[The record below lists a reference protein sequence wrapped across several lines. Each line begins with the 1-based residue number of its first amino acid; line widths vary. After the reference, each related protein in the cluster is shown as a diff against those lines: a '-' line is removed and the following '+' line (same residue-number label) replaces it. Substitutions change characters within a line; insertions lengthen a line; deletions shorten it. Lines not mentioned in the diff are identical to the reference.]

1 MAKETTSSKDSKQR
15 PLVVSRHGTFRF
27 QTGMITANLLQHGL
41 TMAEAYPLAREL
53 RDRVAG
59 QERITGAAL
68 ETQLHALV
76 LERLGRELEAAGDD
90 RSELAER
97 MTILVE
103 GPSSRLPYSRGVLL
117 RRLQAVGLG
126 VEPAVQL
133 LQELE
138 TGLTASGREVISEGD
153 LDRRVTWLLNKVG
166 GRRYANRYDF
176 LCWLKDPNRRRP
188 LLLLVGGA
196 TGTGKSTL
204 AMELGF
210 RLGIRK
216 VISTDMIRETM
227 RTVLPADVVPGLHD
241 HSFRGMLQGGQVL
254 SDPRERVLAGFH
266 QQVAQVSVGV
276 RAVLRRAIREGV
288 DVIVEGTHVPP
299 GYHALVEQPDAVQ
312 TAGILLAVPHES
324 THLARFPQRG
334 RGAGQRGAEAY
345 LDAFQ
350 SVRWIHDDLLA
361 QAEEAETLVLGTGD
375 VDRTALAALDYLSSA
390 IQTDLPG
397 LRQAPEPKA
406 PEAPSLLLLL
416 DGLADEP
423 HPDLDGVTP
432 LTAAH
437 TPNMAALAA
446 AGAQGQ
452 LMPAG
457 GHGGL
462 PHTESAV
469 AALFGLDAQHS
480 PGRGLCD
487 AVGAGVPL
495 TPGSVVFRGNVATLD
510 DDGNVLDRRAGR
522 PREGVSALVAG
533 LERVPLH
540 HGLTGAVY
548 PVHEHRLAVVINGPG
563 LSAAVSNS
571 DPGSGGEVQR
581 FLPPRP
587 LDGTPEAGRT
597 AEALRELL
605 GIVSNHLLSHPLRV
619 QREAAGAMPITG
631 VLTRGAAMADE
642 RLVAPARL
650 RRGALVGGCC
660 TTLGL
665 ARIAGLQA
673 ITDDSMTANLDTNL
687 AGKFKA
693 AADLLESWPYVVLHV
708 KATDIAAH
716 DKQPLRKREVI
727 EAVDAAL
734 GEFLAAHN
742 PDEPVRVVITA
753 DHGTS
758 SVTGVHLNGPVPLLY
773 SMWPTEQGEGV
784 FDEDSAERGAL
795 GLLEPSDFL
804 DLLLGQ
810 SES

>member
-1 MAKETTSSKDSKQR
+1 MAKDPKQR
-15 PLVVSRHGTFRF
+15 PMVVSRHGTFRF
-27 QTGMITANLLQHGL
+27 QTGMITASLLQQGL
-41 TMAEAYPLAREL
+41 KMDEAYPLAREL
-53 RDRVAG
+53 RTRVAG
-59 QERITGAAL
+59 RERITGAEL
-68 ETQLHALV
+68 ERELEALV
-76 LERLGRELEAAGDD
+76 QERLGRELEAAGDD
-90 RSELAER
+90 RSEVSER

-103 GPSSRLPYSRGVLL
+103 GSRGRLPYSRGVLL

-138 TGLTASGREVISEGD
+138 ATLVASGREVILEGD
-153 LDRRVTWLLNKVG
+153 LDRRVTRLLNRLG
-166 GRRYANRYDF
+166 GRRYASRYEF

-288 DVIVEGTHVPP
+288 DVIVEGTHVPAD
-299 GYHALVEQPDAVQ
+299 YQLLVEQPDAVQ

-324 THLARFPQRG
+324 THLARFPKRG
-334 RGAGQRGAEAY
+334 RGGGQRGPDAY

-361 QAEEAETLVLGTGD
+361 HAEDAETLVLGTGD
-375 VDRTALAALDYLSSA
+375 VNRTALAALDYLCSA
-390 IQTDLPG
+390 IDSDLPG
-397 LRQAPEPKA
+397 LRPVQEPRP

-423 HPDLDGVTP
+423 H
-432 LTAAH
+432 
-437 TPNMAALAA
+437 AALAGRTPLA
-446 AGAQGQ
+446 AADTPHFGALAGSGAQGQ

-495 TPGSVVFRGNVATLD
+495 APGSVVFRGNVATLD
-510 DDGNVLDRRAGR
+510 DDGNVVDRRAGR
-522 PREGVSALVAG
+522 PRDGVAALVAG
-533 LERVPLH
+533 LERVALRG
-540 HGLTGAVY
+540 GLTGGVY
-548 PVHEHRLAVVINGPG
+548 PVMEHRLAVVLNGPG
-563 LSAAVSNS
+563 LSAAISNS

-605 GIVSNHLLSHPLRV
+605 AKVSTHLRSHPLRAE
-619 QREAAGAMPITG
+619 REAAGALPITG
-631 VLTRGAAMADE
+631 VLTRGAARADE

-673 ITDDSMTANLDTNL
+673 VTDDTMTANLDTNL
-687 AGKFKA
+687 KGKFKA

-716 DKQPLRKREVI
+716 DKQPVRKREMI
-727 EAVDAAL
+727 EAVDSAL
-734 GEFLAAHN
+734 GAFLAQRD
-742 PDEPVRVVITA
+742 DEAPVRVVVTA

-758 SVTGVHLNGPVPLLY
+758 STTGAHLNGPVPLLY
-773 SMWPTEQGEGV
+773 SMWPAQGGQGA

-804 DLLLGQ
+804 DLLLGVT
-810 SES
+810 ES